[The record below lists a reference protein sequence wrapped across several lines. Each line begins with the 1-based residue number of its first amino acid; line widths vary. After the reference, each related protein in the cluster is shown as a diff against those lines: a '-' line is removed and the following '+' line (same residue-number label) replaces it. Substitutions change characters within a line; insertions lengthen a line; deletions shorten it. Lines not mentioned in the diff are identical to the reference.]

1 MSTIYAG
8 PGKVVMAANTNTIGS
23 ITAALATCGLQVEG
37 ENGQIKLGLVEETS
51 DMSSAM
57 FAKLGVQYVDQYVDL
72 SFTPLDNWGA
82 ISVLHPPWIGAS
94 VAGPVTGSGTTVT
107 TATGVP
113 QIGCRPHG
121 AVNIVTNVWTPEGR
135 LYPIVRSAVTGH
147 PSLHLGIGKP
157 LFGEVKILGIGDTVT
172 PVAPG
177 ASNYLVGPISESA
190 GSDPETTST
199 MSMTDFMRCSWT
211 GAWGSVTGFTAIQ
224 AEQEWTIECDVKY
237 SKLKL
242 QGHTIAVKLDSVA
255 YMAKC
260 RPYGPTHTQILAQ
273 VAAHVPGMRF
283 ASGVSPSV
291 KNDLVLTAAIG
302 AKTITLKN
310 AELKGGGFEFGGTGL
325 TTGEIGF
332 VTSMNFTSGAP
343 TALIAFSA

>member
-1 MSTIYAG
+1 MSIYAG
-8 PGKVVMAANTNTIGS
+8 PGKVVMAANTNTIGG
-23 ITAALATCGLQVEG
+23 ITAALAKCGLQVEG
-37 ENGQIKLGLVEETS
+37 ENGQIKLEMVEETS
-51 DMSSAM
+51 DISSAM
-57 FAKLGVQYVDQYVDL
+57 FSKLGVQYVDQYVELD
-72 SFTPLDNWGA
+72 FTPLDNWGA
-82 ISVLHPPWIGAS
+82 ISVLHPPWLGAS

-121 AVNIVTNVWTPEGR
+121 AVNVATNVWTPDGR
-135 LYPIVRSAVTGH
+135 LYPIVRTAVMGH

-157 LFGEVKILGIGDTVT
+157 LFGGVKILGIGDTVT

-177 ASNYLVGPISESA
+177 TPGYLMGSISESA
-190 GSDPETTST
+190 GADPENTST
-199 MSMTDFMRCSWT
+199 MSMTDFTRCSWT
-211 GAWGSVTGFTAIQ
+211 GAWGSVTGFTAVQ
-224 AEQEWTIECDVKY
+224 AEQEWTIECEAKY

-242 QGHTIAVKLDSVA
+242 QGRTVAMQLNSVA

-291 KNDLVLTAAIG
+291 KNDLVLTADIG
-302 AKTITLKN
+302 GKTITLKN

-332 VTSMNFTSGAP
+332 VCSMSFTAGAP
-343 TALIAFSA
+343 TALIVFSA